1 MQSVLTCTYYS
12 VMFWARCYYSIES
25 YHCSSTMRYVAC
37 IPFFMC
43 ISFATY
49 ERVASSKEV
58 AASVNKGPP
67 RISTNEYSTCYDDL
81 HVSDENKC
89 KIFMK
94 LKFDIEK
101 EKGINF
107 RALSPCLQSVV
118 GNLHFNSVGAKENS
132 VGILIIRPN

>member
-1 MQSVLTCTYYS
+1 
-12 VMFWARCYYSIES
+12 
-25 YHCSSTMRYVAC
+25 
-37 IPFFMC
+37 MC

-118 GNLHFNSVGAKENS
+118 GNLHFNSVGAKKNS
-132 VGILIIRPN
+132 VSILIIRPNLCKSTGNILGFFFQAICFALFHGFIVGRLDPLPSETCDR

>member
-1 MQSVLTCTYYS
+1 
-12 VMFWARCYYSIES
+12 
-25 YHCSSTMRYVAC
+25 MRVRE
-37 IPFFMC
+37 
-43 ISFATY
+43 T
-49 ERVASSKEV
+49 EREREREKER
-58 AASVNKGPP
+58 KRKREGD
-67 RISTNEYSTCYDDL
+67 TNEYSTCYDDL

-118 GNLHFNSVGAKENS
+118 GNLHLNSVRAKKNS
-132 VGILIIRPN
+132 VSILIIRPN